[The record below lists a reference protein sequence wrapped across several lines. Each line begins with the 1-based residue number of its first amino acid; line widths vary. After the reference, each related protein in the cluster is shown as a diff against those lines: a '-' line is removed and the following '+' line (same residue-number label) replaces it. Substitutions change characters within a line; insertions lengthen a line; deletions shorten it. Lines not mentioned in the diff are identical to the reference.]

1 MIYFISDAHLGS
13 RAIPHQRTQERRLVR
28 FLDQIKDKAE
38 AVYMLGDIFDFW
50 FEYDDVVPRGFTRL
64 LGKISELT
72 DRGIDVH
79 FFVGN
84 HDMWMNDYLSR
95 ECGVIIH
102 HEPCLVEIHS
112 KEFYLAHGHD
122 QDVAPDDWKERLM
135 LRIFESKTCRKLAKK
150 IHPHPF
156 INFGLNWAKRNREKH
171 DIEGEPKFLGEHD
184 ERLVVFAKQYLA
196 AHPGVNYFI
205 FGHRHIELDMMLSH
219 ECRMMII
226 GEWFTKFTFATFD
239 GNTLQMSNY
248 IEGETEV

>member
-50 FEYDDVVPRGFTRL
+50 FEYDDVVPRGYTRL

-72 DRGIDVH
+72 DSGVDVH

-84 HDMWMNDYLSR
+84 HDMWMGDYLSR
-95 ECGVIIH
+95 ECGVTIH
-102 HEPCLVEIHS
+102 HESCLVEIHG

-122 QDVAPDDWKERLM
+122 QDIDPDDWKTRLM
-135 LRIFESKTCRKLAKK
+135 FRIFESKTCLKFAKM

-171 DIEGEPKFLGEHD
+171 DTEGEPTFLGEKD

-196 AHPGVNYFI
+196 DHPGVNYFI
-205 FGHRHIELDMMLSH
+205 FGHRHFELDMMLSH

-226 GEWFTKFTFATFD
+226 GEWFKKFTFVTFD
-239 GNTLQMSNY
+239 GENLKMDNY
-248 IEGETEV
+248 IEGETAL